1 MLPTPDMYGLD
12 YVSFI
17 LPDKMTMANILMNLD
32 AAGLT
37 DYDYHHENQFLMIAG
52 PNRLTLWFRVA

>member
-1 MLPTPDMYGLD
+1 MYGLD

-17 LPDKMTMANILMNLD
+17 LPDKMAMENILMNLD